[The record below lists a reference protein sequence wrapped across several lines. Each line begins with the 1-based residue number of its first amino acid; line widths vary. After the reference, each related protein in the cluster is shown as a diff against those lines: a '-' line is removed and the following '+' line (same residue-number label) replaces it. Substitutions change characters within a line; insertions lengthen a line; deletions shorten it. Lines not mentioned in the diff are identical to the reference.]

1 MNAKPPVISRKI
13 GLIGGLSFPSTI
25 TYYDRLNRLV
35 NQRLGSAHSARIVLE
50 SLDFQPVADW
60 LATGNG
66 AAVTAELC
74 SAGQRLVDAGA
85 DLVAMC
91 CNTVHKHAA
100 SVQAALPVPLVNIC
114 IATAREAARQGAQTV
129 ALLGSTYSMEDSF
142 YRSEFERLGV
152 RVRVPELDDRRFI
165 QRAIETELSVGDIS
179 SATRARFVRIA
190 RELCD
195 QGAQSVVL
203 ACTEI
208 PLVIGARDV
217 PVPVIDTVQV
227 HCAAIL
233 SSAFDF
239 THVAPRSITCAAP
252 I

>member
-1 MNAKPPVISRKI
+1 MNATPAAASRKI

-50 SLDFQPVADW
+50 SLDFQPMADW
-60 LATGNG
+60 LTADDG
-66 AAVTAELC
+66 AAVTAELIG
-74 SAGQRLVDAGA
+74 AGRRLADAGA
-85 DLVAMC
+85 EFVAMC

-100 SVQAALPVPLVNIC
+100 AVQAGLPVPLVNIC
-114 IATAREAARQGAQTV
+114 RATAREAAARGARTV

-142 YRSEFERLGV
+142 YRGEFERLGI
-152 RVRVPELDDRRFI
+152 RVRVPDLDDRRFI
-165 QRAIETELSVGDIS
+165 QRAIETELSVGDVS
-179 SATRARFVRIA
+179 PATRARFVRIA

-195 QGAQSVVL
+195 MGAQSVVL

-217 PVPVIDTVQV
+217 AVPVIDTVEV

-233 SSAFDF
+233 SAAFDSKPV
-239 THVAPRSITCAAP
+239 TSRSPACAAP